1 MKRVAAVVELVRDGG
16 DPPWWTVGHLNVN
29 GRPRGQARSGEDAPC
44 GGCVSVANC
53 RARVV
58 ACELVAGM

>member
-1 MKRVAAVVELVRDGG
+1 MNLYLGMKGMRGTVAMCPANV
-16 DPPWWTVGHLNVN
+16 HLNVN
-29 GRPRGQARSGEDAPC
+29 GRPRGQARPGEDAPC